1 MRSLLLIHLQNARQS
16 IKSNRLR
23 SFLTMVGIT
32 IGVASITTIMALSAG
47 ANKIVSTQV
56 DALGGNIAVVRPGAP
71 TNDALSELAGDHQ
84 FAASTL
90 TDIDVAA
97 IKDIPHVSA
106 VAPIMIIGGAVSGNN
121 DAPTNTPIVATTP
134 ELQAVSDIKIADGQ
148 FLDPSLISSTAVI
161 GPQLSVNLFGT
172 ERSIGQ
178 TIRVKGEPFTIIG
191 VMQRTN
197 DPINYNNVDFDNAVL
212 INLEK
217 GRDLNQGSTHLQQIN
232 VQSESVT
239 YLSSVITDMNKT
251 LLRNHL
257 NEVDFS
263 VLSGNQVAQPTSRI
277 FTAIAGVSIAIAA
290 ISLIV
295 GGVGIMNIMLV
306 SVAERTREIGIRKA
320 LGASNSD
327 IVAQF
332 LIESLVLSIGG
343 GIAGYILGYAVAFGI
358 STFLTFDPILNWEIA
373 GMALGVSLVIG
384 TLFGIYPAIRAA
396 RRDPISALRQYE

>member
-1 MRSLLLIHLQNARQS
+1 MRFLFLIHLQNARQS

-71 TNDALSELAGDHQ
+71 TNDAFSQLAGDHQ

-90 TDIDVAA
+90 TDIDVAS
-97 IKDIPHVSA
+97 IKDIEHVSA
-106 VAPIMIIGGAVSGNN
+106 VAPLMVIGGAVSGNS
-121 DAPTNTPIVATTP
+121 DAPANTPIVATTP
-134 ELQAVSDIKIADGQ
+134 ELQAVSNIQIADGQ
-148 FLDPSLISSTAVI
+148 FLDPNLIASTAVI

-172 ERSIGQ
+172 EHSIGQ

-191 VMQRTN
+191 VMKRTN
-197 DPINYNNVDFDNAVL
+197 SPINYNNVDFDNAVL
-212 INLEK
+212 INLES
-217 GRDLNQGSTHLQQIN
+217 GRALNQGSSHLQQIN
-232 VQSESVT
+232 VQSDSVT
-239 YLSSVITDMNKT
+239 HLTSVITTINKT

-257 NEVDFS
+257 NEVDFA
-263 VLSGNQVAQPTSRI
+263 VLSGTQVAQPTSRI
-277 FTAIAGVSIAIAA
+277 FTAIAGVSVAIAA

-320 LGASNSD
+320 LGASNRD

-343 GIAGYILGYAVAFGI
+343 GVAGYLLGYAVAFAI
-358 STFLTFDPILNWEIA
+358 STFLTFDPILNWEVA
-373 GMALGVSLVIG
+373 GVAIGVSLIIG

>member
-1 MRSLLLIHLQNARQS
+1 MRSLFLIHLQNARQS

-71 TNDALSELAGDHQ
+71 TNDAFSQLAGDHQ

-90 TDIDVAA
+90 TDIDVAS
-97 IKDIPHVSA
+97 IKDIEHVSA
-106 VAPIMIIGGAVSGNN
+106 VAPLMVIGGAVSGNS
-121 DAPTNTPIVATTP
+121 DAPANTPIVATTP
-134 ELQAVSDIKIADGQ
+134 ELQAVSNIQIADGQ
-148 FLDPSLISSTAVI
+148 FLDPNLIASTAVI

-172 ERSIGQ
+172 EHSIGQ

-191 VMQRTN
+191 VMKRTN
-197 DPINYNNVDFDNAVL
+197 TPINYNNVDFDNAVL
-212 INLEK
+212 INLES
-217 GRDLNQGSTHLQQIN
+217 GRALNQGSSHLQQIN
-232 VQSESVT
+232 VQSDSVT
-239 YLSSVITDMNKT
+239 NLTGVITTINKT

-257 NEVDFS
+257 NEVDFA
-263 VLSGNQVAQPTSRI
+263 VLSGTQVAQPTSRI
-277 FTAIAGVSIAIAA
+277 FSAIAGVSVAIAA
-290 ISLIV
+290 ISLLV

-320 LGASNSD
+320 LGASNRD

-343 GIAGYILGYAVAFGI
+343 GIAGYVLGYLAAFGI

-373 GMALGVSLVIG
+373 GMAVGISLVIG
-384 TLFGIYPAIRAA
+384 TLFGIYPAVRAA